1 MTIWY
6 ANDFVW
12 RSSTTNFLRKGKEIV
27 RRVREVWRVEAE
39 YGAYM
44 EGWDYSVCSGTVS
57 T

>member
-12 RSSTTNFLRKGKEIV
+12 RSSTTNFLRKGKDIV
-27 RRVREVWRVEAE
+27 RRVREVWKVEAE